1 MPRKLIEIDCTL
13 EHETEKAVKVTTD
26 VKADVWVPKT
36 LCGFEKDDPDAETP
50 CKGTITLNEFDR
62 NRQGTRLSDAQDGA
76 PALWEGDFHVRPQAS
91 STSNCQICSCR

>member
-50 CKGTITLNEFDR
+50 CKGTITLNELIAARRTIQIKACVGRVSGLPSRFE
-62 NRQGTRLSDAQDGA
+62 RLPS
-76 PALWEGDFHVRPQAS
+76 
-91 STSNCQICSCR
+91 